1 MRLHLPALAAASLAL
16 TAATPA
22 AAGATT
28 TSEKIYGGHT
38 TTQFAPFA
46 LRVGADGRTLTGL
59 LIQVD
64 FDCDAGYG
72 ASWSGAASFRSFT
85 PGSVQPEDNF
95 FNPARTASDGTFSS
109 TGEAVGRYGEDDVGT
124 ITETLSGTLRRGTAA
139 GTYSATLVLRNP
151 ATGATD
157 ATCQSGT
164 VRWKAR
170 SAPQRV
176 YAGLTAAGEPL
187 VIERTR
193 DGRKAKILWVGWTAP
208 CPSGGAY
215 EIGEGLTDFPIARN
229 GRFGDRWTDKARRY
243 TVRGKIR
250 GSRASG
256 VFGVDVTRI
265 DLDGDGAS
273 VELCR
278 SKLAKWSARS
288 SRA

>member
-1 MRLHLPALAAASLAL
+1 MSLHLPIRCAAAAAVAGSLIAAAPAAAAS
-16 TAATPA
+16 
-22 AAGATT
+22 
-28 TSEKIYGGHT
+28 EKVYGGHT
-38 TTQFAPFA
+38 TTQIAPFA
-46 LRVGADGRTLTGL
+46 LRVGTDGRTLTGL

-64 FDCDAGYG
+64 FDCDAGYR

-85 PGSVQPEDNF
+85 PGSVQLEQNV

-109 TGEAVGRYGEDDVGT
+109 TGEAAGRYGKDAVGT
-124 ITETLSGTLRRGTAA
+124 ITETIGGKVGRDTAT

-176 YAGLTAAGEPL
+176 YAGQTEAGQPL

-193 DGRKAKILWVGWTAP
+193 DGRRAKILWVAWSAP

-215 EIGEGLTDFPIARN
+215 EIGEGLTNFPIARS
-229 GRFGDRWTDKARRY
+229 GRFGDRWTDEARRY
-243 TVRGKIR
+243 TVRGRIR

-256 VFGVDVTRI
+256 VFGVDVTRV
-265 DLDGDGAS
+265 DVSGDGAS

-278 SKLAKWSARS
+278 SRPAKWSARS